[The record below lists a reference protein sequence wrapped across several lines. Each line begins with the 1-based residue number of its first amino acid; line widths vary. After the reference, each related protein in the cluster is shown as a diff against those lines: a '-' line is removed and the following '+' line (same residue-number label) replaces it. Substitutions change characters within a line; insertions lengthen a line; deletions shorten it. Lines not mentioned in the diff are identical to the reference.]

1 MKTTAKIITLL
12 WVFLAGSG
20 LKAQT
25 QAVASLDTSSIFIG
39 DQVTLK
45 LSFTAPAGYRVQWP
59 AISDTLAEKVEVL
72 RRSRIDTAFTEDKKQ
87 LRLQQNLVI
96 TSFDSGYFALPP
108 LAFRY
113 TGPGDTEVR
122 TDLTG
127 QLLLEV
133 KTLPVDTAKAIFDI
147 KGPMRVPL
155 TFRELLPWIMLAHV
169 LVAGVYLLRWYLRK
183 RKKAEPLFRLPARPK
198 LPPHQVALDALEAL
212 RQKKLW
218 QSGMIKEYHTE
229 LTEIVRSY
237 IDDRFGIH
245 ALEMTSD
252 EILEAIART
261 AVDDG
266 SREKLRSTFVLAD
279 LVKFAKEQ
287 PLPAEHDLSFG
298 HAVDFVRS
306 SIQRIEESAQ
316 PTPATT
322 GKPSAEQV
330 APGEKEQNM
339 TDTPQTGGQA

>member
-1 MKTTAKIITLL
+1 MKTTGTIITLL
-12 WVFLAGSG
+12 WMLLSG
-20 LKAQT
+20 PALKAQA
-25 QAVASLDTSSIFIG
+25 QAVASLDTASIFIG

-45 LSFTAPAGYRVQWP
+45 LTFTAPAGYRIQWP
-59 AISDTLAEKVEVL
+59 SISDTLTGKVEVL
-72 RRSRIDTAFTEDKKQ
+72 RRSRIDTALTEDKKQ
-87 LRLQQNLVI
+87 LRLSQNLVI
-96 TSFDSGYFALPP
+96 TSFDSGYYALPP
-108 LAFRY
+108 LVFRY
-113 TGPGDTEVR
+113 SEPGDTALFKA
-122 TDLTG
+122 LTE

-147 KGPMRVPL
+147 KGPMRAPL
-155 TFRELLPWIMLAHV
+155 TFRELLPWILLALV
-169 LVAGVYLLRWYLRK
+169 LAGGIYLLRWYLKK

-229 LTEIVRSY
+229 LTGIVRTY

-252 EILEAIART
+252 EILEAVTKT

-287 PLPAEHDLSFG
+287 PLPAEHDLSFS
-298 HAVDFVRS
+298 HAVDFVRN
-306 SIQRIEESAQ
+306 SIQRIEDSAR
-316 PTPATT
+316 PTTAVAT
-322 GKPSAEQV
+322 KPLADQDD
-330 APGEKEQNM
+330 AGEKEQGM
-339 TDTPQTGGQA
+339 TDTQQTGGQA